1 MFYFSIIML
10 YINIEKKRKKHNV
23 FQYKFKPL
31 TTWHCEIDMY
41 DHHDLAWI
49 SLNQNW
55 DLK

>member
-41 DHHDLAWI
+41 DHDLAWI
-49 SLNQNW
+49 LLNQNW